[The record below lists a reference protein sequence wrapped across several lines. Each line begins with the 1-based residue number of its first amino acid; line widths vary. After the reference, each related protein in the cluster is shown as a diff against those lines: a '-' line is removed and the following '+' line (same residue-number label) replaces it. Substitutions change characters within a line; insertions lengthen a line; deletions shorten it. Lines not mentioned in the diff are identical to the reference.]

1 MIASMMG
8 GLDWASKSAW
18 GNGIEKWAIR
28 PSAQAFLTF
37 AFYGPGNIAEMYL
50 KSTLAGIPPALPWT
64 PWSGFFGGKM
74 VPRQQLA
81 YMLKNMPPELL
92 PTELLGM
99 PPSNFFDP
107 SFTWTPQT
115 GFVKDS
121 NWVTELL
128 TFDWV
133 SNIGS
138 WAKYVNPYRVM
149 VAVPGHITQNMQ
161 AHYLTQTMRREL
173 VQNNGEVVSKLVNAW
188 TKHEGLLET
197 VPKNLRK
204 LFESL
209 ANTNIMVDKGTFRQ
223 TIEQMIANKGS
234 ITVDNVIENGKHYNL
249 PIGFTQQV
257 KSDYSTGKIFKQSLK
272 DYTDQLYEVYRKLEV
287 TKPESQIPRWQA
299 RIDDMKGIQPR
310 TREEYLNKFY
320 EFDNMVKVYN
330 AYLLQQKGQ
339 IHKLARSYSNDL
351 RSQLYRSHRIGINR
365 FEKEIGNGII
375 EVGQQLQHVG
385 DNVSME
391 SLRALRKMTS
401 VRRGLG
407 NRESFG
413 RITDLFFKL
422 PLGVKT
428 VLTSEGIGPKIK
440 WQSAD
445 NNTLL
450 GQVWQEYFL
459 RSLKLGDTSA
469 IDEYLRA
476 TGREFEASYLK
487 VTLQRIPPPPTGC
500 WC

>member
-1 MIASMMG
+1 
-8 GLDWASKSAW
+8 
-18 GNGIEKWAIR
+18 
-28 PSAQAFLTF
+28 
-37 AFYGPGNIAEMYL
+37 
-50 KSTLAGIPPALPWT
+50 
-64 PWSGFFGGKM
+64 
-74 VPRQQLA
+74 
-81 YMLKNMPPELL
+81 
-92 PTELLGM
+92 
-99 PPSNFFDP
+99 
-107 SFTWTPQT
+107 
-115 GFVKDS
+115 
-121 NWVTELL
+121 
-128 TFDWV
+128 
-133 SNIGS
+133 
-138 WAKYVNPYRVM
+138 
-149 VAVPGHITQNMQ
+149 
-161 AHYLTQTMRREL
+161 
-173 VQNNGEVVSKLVNAW
+173 
-188 TKHEGLLET
+188 
-197 VPKNLRK
+197 
-204 LFESL
+204 
-209 ANTNIMVDKGTFRQ
+209 
-223 TIEQMIANKGS
+223 
-234 ITVDNVIENGKHYNL
+234 
-249 PIGFTQQV
+249 
-257 KSDYSTGKIFKQSLK
+257 
-272 DYTDQLYEVYRKLEV
+272 
-287 TKPESQIPRWQA
+287 
-299 RIDDMKGIQPR
+299 MKGIQPR

-330 AYLLQQKGQ
+330 AYLLQQRGQ

-428 VLTSEGIGPKIK
+428 VLTSKGIGPKIK

-487 VTLQRIPPPPTGC
+487 VALQRIPPPPTSGVDTITTRL
-500 WC
+500 WNRLLRLDSQVKSIVDDLESEFKSYINGVTGPKTLKEGGPTYDAISKQFNDVLPWDTTRIEVDNPEIFAKYVDASMGPEFTEGAEAIFKTPKIKFTDDDASTYLSAVDNNLSLVETTREALRELEPVYRRIAIPLPRK

>member
-1 MIASMMG
+1 MAGRAPELTSGSLYELRDIALKLSKYHNLKGIDIVNLASEVNIVAGSRVVPIEKTWDISYSAYKNADNIWHNYLYTHKQKAKTPLPPEQHQLEVAKRQLEAAEDIVRAIGGDAIVNRAQVIDAVQGYLKARFINLVKDVDTILVPNRGEVGHAYTQRLSNIVRSELFDTARVPATDLRSGRLFNWEYQGGMIASMMG

-133 SNIGS
+133 SRIGS

-173 VQNNGEVVSKLVNAW
+173 VQNNEEVVSKLVNAW

-287 TKPESQIPRWQA
+287 TKPKAKS
-299 RIDDMKGIQPR
+299 
-310 TREEYLNKFY
+310 
-320 EFDNMVKVYN
+320 
-330 AYLLQQKGQ
+330 
-339 IHKLARSYSNDL
+339 LA
-351 RSQLYRSHRIGINR
+351 G
-365 FEKEIGNGII
+365 KP
-375 EVGQQLQHVG
+375 
-385 DNVSME
+385 
-391 SLRALRKMTS
+391 A
-401 VRRGLG
+401 
-407 NRESFG
+407 
-413 RITDLFFKL
+413 
-422 PLGVKT
+422 
-428 VLTSEGIGPKIK
+428 
-440 WQSAD
+440 
-445 NNTLL
+445 
-450 GQVWQEYFL
+450 
-459 RSLKLGDTSA
+459 
-469 IDEYLRA
+469 
-476 TGREFEASYLK
+476 
-487 VTLQRIPPPPTGC
+487 
-500 WC
+500 